1 MRVVFPLE
9 PKAFRRFPKS
19 AQRLGVMMLSS
30 MLRQEGFNVELAKAT
45 VDDLSETLRHG
56 EPTILAYSM
65 VSQLAEPMLEVNRE
79 IKKRFDVK
87 SFLGGAHATYYPEV
101 IEEEGVDGICLGVGE
116 LAIVDLAKRIREG
129 KDYTD
134 TLNWHIK
141 SNGQIYR
148 NELRPLVSDLD
159 TLPFADQSLMPRTD
173 GHSLMAGR
181 GCPYRCTYCLNAAY
195 NRLYNN
201 IHRLNKYHS
210 PRS

>member
-79 IKKRFDVK
+79 IKKIKMDLPTGYLEMK
-87 SFLGGAHATYYPEV
+87 D
-101 IEEEGVDGICLGVGE
+101 DGMGNSYVYVLKPGKLDEQLYDWEPIKAYRQSE
-116 LAIVDLAKRIREG
+116 LD
-129 KDYTD
+129 
-134 TLNWHIK
+134 
-141 SNGQIYR
+141 
-148 NELRPLVSDLD
+148 
-159 TLPFADQSLMPRTD
+159 
-173 GHSLMAGR
+173 
-181 GCPYRCTYCLNAAY
+181 
-195 NRLYNN
+195 
-201 IHRLNKYHS
+201 
-210 PRS
+210 